1 MTMAATETEQK
12 MPTTAA
18 AFRLKR
24 ETPNTRKGEH
34 NMTKEQ
40 YFEELAELE
49 ARRDELKQAAVE
61 MAFDVIHE
69 EYPELQL
76 TAAEGHL
83 CGNHVVRICLEN
95 RDRFDVDLHTGK
107 VLYVGSSFL
116 ILCRAI
122 SRNRETYI
130 VERREESVVVIAWD
144 SYGHAAV
151 MRFDAHTLR
160 LDGRIDFPAVRYEK
174 SKPYI
179 RYDQEKIY
187 RDRVAG

>member
-1 MTMAATETEQK
+1 MT
-12 MPTTAA
+12 
-18 AFRLKR
+18 R
-24 ETPNTRKGEH
+24 
-34 NMTKEQ
+34 EQ

-49 ARRDELKQAAVE
+49 ARCNELKQTAVE

-69 EYPELQL
+69 EYPEAQL

-95 RDRFDVDLHTGK
+95 NDRFDVDLHTGK

-116 ILCRAI
+116 ILRRAI
-122 SRNRETYI
+122 SRNRKAYT

-151 MRFDAHTLR
+151 MRFEAHALE

-174 SKPYI
+174 AEPYVC
-179 RYDQEKIY
+179 YEQKKIY
-187 RDRVAG
+187 RSRAAG